1 MKLKPHEVPTH
12 LNVEDRAFYGLSAR
26 QATYLIVGISGS
38 YGLWIQWP
46 HLVTGIRLALAL
58 GWVAVAT
65 ALALLR
71 PHGRALEEWLFV
83 ILRYAAVP
91 KSCVWRPTEPDSR
104 PGWPSAAHWEDLTPR
119 VTWKEN
125 L

>member
-1 MKLKPHEVPTH
+1 MTLRRHEIPTH

-26 QATYLIVGISGS
+26 QATYLIVGFSGS
-38 YGLWIQWP
+38 YGLWSQWP
-46 HLVTGIRLALAL
+46 HLVIGLRLALAL
-58 GWVAVAT
+58 GCVVVAA

-83 ILRYAAVP
+83 ILRHVTVP
-91 KSCVWRPTEPDSR
+91 KACVWRPSEPDSG
-104 PGWPSAAHWEDLTPR
+104 PGWPSAGRWEELTPC
-119 VTWKEN
+119 VTWKED